1 MLVAAIVDIFKYL
14 FNKLEQK
21 ISAQKKHHC
30 YLNMS
35 LQCDILIFI
44 FIELE
49 PSIQRPISYTQKR
62 IKFNLK
68 CGILFQCHQ
77 HSLKSRSDTRKCHY
91 GKKPCGVS
99 LVMYLWA
106 CELAEF
112 RSSSCFLYILKPDSS
127 PWSIALSCLTKMSKM
142 IRNKW
147 RNHWTGIILKIK
159 ETKSVQIE
167 CMSLTHTSFCS
178 FR

>member
-49 PSIQRPISYTQKR
+49 PIIQRPISYSSIRHAKMDQIQSEVWHPIPMSSTQPEK
-62 IKFNLK
+62 
-68 CGILFQCHQ
+68 
-77 HSLKSRSDTRKCHY
+77 
-91 GKKPCGVS
+91 
-99 LVMYLWA
+99 
-106 CELAEF
+106 
-112 RSSSCFLYILKPDSS
+112 
-127 PWSIALSCLTKMSKM
+127 
-142 IRNKW
+142 
-147 RNHWTGIILKIK
+147 
-159 ETKSVQIE
+159 
-167 CMSLTHTSFCS
+167 
-178 FR
+178 